1 MTEPLFRSA
10 HDALVFAFNYSSQQ
24 YGKTPMSKVAVPA
37 SGSGKGLSGT
47 DGAAQSGMIRLEVS
61 ALGKL
66 PEAILIA
73 RFAPHT
79 MSCSCRNRCCIGKTP
94 NDEWTGAIHDLADHL
109 KDNVLSGSYT
119 TWDMRLQ
126 YIMRLFVPKQERLSL
141 VELASRNNVHENTVN
156 NHFAAVRRVFGGKNG
171 IEAFSLAMIDE
182 RLTEIGMIFLDSC
195 GFYPQNSP

>member
-1 MTEPLFRSA
+1 MNTPLFRSA

-79 MSCSCRNRCCIGKTP
+79 MSCSCRSSCCSGKEPNR
-94 NDEWTGAIHDLADHL
+94 EWSNAISYLAQYLEDVTL
-109 KDNVLSGSYT
+109 KDCYT
-119 TWDMRLQ
+119 TWDMRMQ
-126 YIMRLFVPKQERLSL
+126 YVMRQFLKKDQRVSLDEIAKRNDVTERTAISHSQIVSQFFNGYRKEKERVPGME
-141 VELASRNNVHENTVN
+141 ELARSEIE
-156 NHFAAVRRVFGGKNG
+156 RRLLESGMVGG
-171 IEAFSLAMIDE
+171 
-182 RLTEIGMIFLDSC
+182 
-195 GFYPQNSP
+195 